1 MDQGIFMRY
10 MYLAGA
16 LALAAP
22 SAAMAACAPSRLPP
36 VGSTRSEIVKAVLP
50 AIVQVQARFG
60 PDTNESYEEALGDAL
75 RETQASNR
83 QSLGS
88 GFIISGDGFVVTNE
102 HVVAQATQ
110 ITVRLADG
118 SIRGATLVGSDERTD
133 IALLRIEAL
142 ASCYPA
148 LTWGDSDKI
157 RAGEDITAVGSPFGL
172 GGSVSA
178 GIISG
183 RGRTIGPGP
192 YHDFLQIDAAINQGN
207 SGGPLLDTGGRVVGI
222 NTAILAPSG
231 GNIGIG
237 FALPAEMAQ
246 RVIVELQTQG
256 KVSRT
261 QLGLA
266 VENLTGDIAE
276 ALGLSSGNGVLV
288 TGVEPGSPA
297 ERAGLRASDVVLSVD
312 GHAVS
317 SLGALSAEVATF
329 GANRSVQFDLWRNGS
344 PLTLQLLPIAKPDAA
359 DRANKLAAE
368 APSGS
373 FIAISGLQLTG
384 TTRNLNEVAGQ
395 NELAQGLIVVAVA
408 PGSPGEARGIAVG
421 DIIVAVGGQQLTSP
435 QQFSEAVSAA
445 RTLGRRNLLITVL
458 HGRNMVWLA
467 LPADP

>member
-1 MDQGIFMRY
+1 MRHLCFSAAL
-10 MYLAGA
+10 YLMV
-16 LALAAP
+16 P
-22 SAAMAACAPSRLPP
+22 STAMAACAPSQLPP
-36 VGSTRSEIVKAVLP
+36 QGSSRSEIVMAVLP
-50 AIVQVQARFG
+50 AVVQVQARFG

-75 RETQASNR
+75 RQTQASNR

-88 GFIISGDGFVVTNE
+88 GFIVSGDGLVVTNE

-237 FALPAEMAQ
+237 FALPSEMAQ
-246 RVIVELQTQG
+246 RVIAELQSQG

-266 VENLTGDIAE
+266 VESLTGDIAE
-276 ALGLSSGNGVLV
+276 ALGLSSASGVLV

-312 GHAVS
+312 GHTVS

-329 GANRSVQFDLWRNGS
+329 GANRSVQFDLWRDGRS
-344 PLTLQLLPIAKPDAA
+344 LTLQLLPVSKPDAA
-359 DRANKLAAE
+359 DRANKLAGE
-368 APSGS
+368 APSDS
-373 FIAISGLQLTG
+373 FIAISGLQLTP
-384 TTRNLNEVAGQ
+384 TTKSLNEVAGQ
-395 NELAQGLIVVAVA
+395 NELAQGLIAVAVA
-408 PGSPGEARGIAVG
+408 PGSPGEARGMAVG
-421 DIIVAVGGQQLTSP
+421 DIIVAVGGKQLVSP
-435 QQFSEAVSAA
+435 QQFSEAVNAA

-458 HGRNMVWLA
+458 HGRNIVWLA
-467 LPADP
+467 LPIEP

>member
-1 MDQGIFMRY
+1 MRISCFAS
-10 MYLAGA
+10 MLT
-16 LALAAP
+16 LIAP
-22 SAAMAACAPSRLPP
+22 SAAMAACPPSRLPAE
-36 VGSTRSEIVKAVLP
+36 GSTRSEIVMAVLP

-60 PDTNESYEEALGDAL
+60 PDTNESFEEALGDAM

-88 GFIISGDGFVVTNE
+88 GFIVSGEGLVVTNE

-110 ITVRLADG
+110 ISVRLADG
-118 SIRGATLVGSDERTD
+118 STRGATLVGSDERTD
-133 IALLRIEAL
+133 IAVLRMEAL

-148 LTWGDSDKI
+148 LIWGDSDKI
-157 RAGEDITAVGSPFGL
+157 RVGEDITAVGSPFGL

-183 RGRTIGPGP
+183 RGRAIGPGP
-192 YHDFLQIDAAINQGN
+192 YHDYLQIDAAINQGN

-222 NTAILAPSG
+222 NTAILAPAG

-246 RVIVELQTQG
+246 RVIAELQTQG
-256 KVSRT
+256 KVGRT
-261 QLGLA
+261 QLGIS

-276 ALGLSSGNGVLV
+276 ALGLSSGKGVLV

-297 ERAGLRASDVVLSVD
+297 ERAGIRPSDVVLSVD

-329 GANRSVQFDLWRNGS
+329 GANRGVKFDLWRDGK
-344 PLTLQLLPIAKPDAA
+344 PLTLQLLPVSRPDATV
-359 DRANKLAAE
+359 RAQELAGKA
-368 APSGS
+368 APGS
-373 FIAISGLQLTG
+373 FLAISGLQLTD
-384 TTRNLNEVAGQ
+384 TTRSMNEVAGQ
-395 NELAQGLIVVAVA
+395 NELAGGLIVVTVD
-408 PGSPGEARGIAVG
+408 PGSPGEARGMAVG
-421 DIIVAVGGQQLTSP
+421 DIIVAVGGQELVST
-435 QQFSEAVSAA
+435 QQFSQAISAA
-445 RTLGRRNLLITVL
+445 RTRGRRNLLITVL

-467 LPADP
+467 LPIGQ

>member
-1 MDQGIFMRY
+1 MRY

-384 TTRNLNEVAGQ
+384 TTRNLNEVAGL

-408 PGSPGEARGIAVG
+408 PGSPGEARGMAVG

-445 RTLGRRNLLITVL
+445 RTLSRRNLLITVL
-458 HGRNMVWLA
+458 HGRNLVWLA

>member
-1 MDQGIFMRY
+1 MDQGMFMRY

-36 VGSTRSEIVKAVLP
+36 AGSTRSEIVKAVLP

-88 GFIISGDGFVVTNE
+88 GFIISGDGLVVTNE

>member
-1 MDQGIFMRY
+1 
-10 MYLAGA
+10 
-16 LALAAP
+16 
-22 SAAMAACAPSRLPP
+22 
-36 VGSTRSEIVKAVLP
+36 
-50 AIVQVQARFG
+50 
-60 PDTNESYEEALGDAL
+60 
-75 RETQASNR
+75 
-83 QSLGS
+83 
-88 GFIISGDGFVVTNE
+88 
-102 HVVAQATQ
+102 
-110 ITVRLADG
+110 
-118 SIRGATLVGSDERTD
+118 
-133 IALLRIEAL
+133 
-142 ASCYPA
+142 
-148 LTWGDSDKI
+148 
-157 RAGEDITAVGSPFGL
+157 
-172 GGSVSA
+172 
-178 GIISG
+178 
-183 RGRTIGPGP
+183 
-192 YHDFLQIDAAINQGN
+192 
-207 SGGPLLDTGGRVVGI
+207 LLDTGGRVVGI

-384 TTRNLNEVAGQ
+384 TTRNLNEVAGL

-408 PGSPGEARGIAVG
+408 PGSPGEARGMAVG

-445 RTLGRRNLLITVL
+445 RTLSRRNLLITVL
-458 HGRNMVWLA
+458 HGRNLVWLA